1 MANSSITPVVTATPE
16 FVPPTPTPVPTSTP
30 TPTPAPGVTPE
41 PTPTVPAVREP
52 GFSFDTETG
61 ESAVTVAVIYDDVT
75 GGIADGL
82 FADSLAGVQAWA
94 ASVNDQGGLG
104 GRRVEVTPLDAGIF
118 NHQLRV
124 DEVCSG
130 EFFAIVGSQSLGDFA
145 GADVLA
151 NPLCT
156 IADFPAALHSARRAE
171 PPADG
176 LRRVFLP
183 NPVLNEFR
191 QAGPARWLAA
201 EFPDTIE
208 NVALFQYFGDNPVEE
223 QLRNE
228 TSRIREMLQV
238 GAGMTVLDINTDL
251 EERISERVLTNWESS
266 EAQAL
271 VWTADPGRLIELLE
285 ALDDTDGTRPEWVLC
300 ELGCFSQDFLADG
313 GDAVEGVYAALP
325 HAPFDSPTA
334 ADEYRLWLSRTA
346 PGRGWS
352 EIGLQSWMSGQLFEE
367 AFTRMLVIEPELPT
381 RATLIEAAR
390 TIDSFSAGGILP
402 GVTNPAAGLQTNCF
416 WLVVVRNGQWVQA
429 QPDDPLGLDC
439 GRDNLFRLESTRF
452 LGLEA
457 ELETSST
464 TSDESTADE
473 DIDDFDPDIE
483 DEFSDEN

>member
-1 MANSSITPVVTATPE
+1 L
-16 FVPPTPTPVPTSTP
+16 
-30 TPTPAPGVTPE
+30 
-41 PTPTVPAVREP
+41 VRQP
-52 GFSFDTETG
+52 GFAFDEETG
-61 ESAVTVAVIYDDVT
+61 ESVVNIAVIFDDVT

-94 ASVNDQGGLG
+94 AAVNDEGGLG
-104 GRRVEVTPLDAGIF
+104 GRRVDITPLDAGIF
-118 NHQLRV
+118 NHRLRV
-124 DEVCSG
+124 DELCAG
-130 EFFAIVGSQSLGDFA
+130 DFFAIVGSQSLGDFD
-145 GADVLA
+145 GAEVLQS
-151 NPLCT
+151 PLCT
-156 IADFPAALHSARRAE
+156 IADFPAELHSARRAE

-176 LRRVFLP
+176 LLRTFVP

-191 QAGPARWLAA
+191 QAGPARWLAE

-208 NVALFQYFGDNPVEE
+208 NVALFQYFGDHPVEE

-271 VWTADPGRLIELLE
+271 VWTADPERLIELLE
-285 ALDDTDGTRPEWVLC
+285 ALDETERPRPEWVLC

-334 ADEYRLWLSRTA
+334 ADEYRLWLSRTM

-352 EIGLQSWMSGQLFEE
+352 EIGLQSWMSGRLFEE
-367 AFTRMLVIEPELPT
+367 AFNRMLLIEPELPT

-402 GVTNPAAGLQTNCF
+402 GVTNPVAGLQTNCF

-429 QPDDPLGLDC
+429 QPENALELDC
-439 GRDNLFRLESTRF
+439 ERDNLFRLESTRF

-457 ELETSST
+457 EVETSSI
-464 TSDESTADE
+464 TSADAE
-473 DIDDFDPDIE
+473 ADDDVDDFDPDIE
-483 DEFSDEN
+483 DEFSE